1 MGPRGRR
8 LECGE
13 LGNNLGRR
21 WVSGSKLL
29 PNSAP
34 QFPHLWSGYTDD
46 FFTQMWKLQIIYT
59 VCLAPGELSTVSS

>member
-1 MGPRGRR
+1 MGPRGRT
-8 LECGE
+8 LQCGE
-13 LGNNLGRR
+13 RGNSLGHS

-34 QFPHLWSGYTDD
+34 QFPHLGSGYADD

-59 VCLAPGELSTVSS
+59 VCRATGELSTVSS